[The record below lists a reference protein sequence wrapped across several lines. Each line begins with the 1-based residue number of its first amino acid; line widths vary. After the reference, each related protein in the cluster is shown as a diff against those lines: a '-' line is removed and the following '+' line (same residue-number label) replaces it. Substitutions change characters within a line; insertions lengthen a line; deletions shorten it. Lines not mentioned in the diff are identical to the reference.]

1 MTSCV
6 ENQADL
12 RCQEPSDQ
20 NQKNTKRTRYTIYDQ
35 HTVCTDNITYNIH
48 IQRTTYNHGIAYNV
62 QGPEYNVQR
71 IQGL

>member
-20 NQKNTKRTRYTIYDQ
+20 NQKNKTNTIDQ
-35 HTVCTDNITYNIH
+35 QTVCTDNITYNIH